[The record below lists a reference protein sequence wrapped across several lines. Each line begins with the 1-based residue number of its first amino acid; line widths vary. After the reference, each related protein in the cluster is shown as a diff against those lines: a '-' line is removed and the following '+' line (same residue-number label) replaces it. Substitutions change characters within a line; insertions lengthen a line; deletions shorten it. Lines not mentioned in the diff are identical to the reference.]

1 VKFTFLITIITIFL
15 LNSCASNFYQ
25 VPIAQGNIISKEML
39 SKLEK
44 GLTKIQVQYIMG
56 SPSIKDPFDSSVWDY
71 IGYEIIGNEVLREI
85 HYSLYFQDEKLDKWT
100 NKVDSDSNEDLSRI
114 TEQLNKEKS
123 EE

>member
-1 VKFTFLITIITIFL
+1 MKSSFLVTIITIFL

-25 VPIAQGNIISKEML
+25 VPIAQGNIISIEML

-44 GLTKIQVQYIMG
+44 GLTKAQVQYIMG
-56 SPSIKDPFDSSVWDY
+56 TPSIKDPFDSSVWNY
-71 IGYEIIGNEVLREI
+71 IGYEIVGNEVLREI

-100 NKVDSDSNEDLSRI
+100 NKVDSDSNEDLSGI
-114 TEQLNKEKS
+114 TEQLNKGKL

>member
-1 VKFTFLITIITIFL
+1 MKSSFLVAIITIFL

-25 VPIAQGNIISKEML
+25 VPIAQGNIISIEML

-44 GLTKIQVQYIMG
+44 GLTKAQVQYIMG
-56 SPSIKDPFDSSVWDY
+56 TPSIKDPFDSSVWNY
-71 IGYEIIGNEVLREI
+71 IGYEIVGNEVLREI

-100 NKVDSDSNEDLSRI
+100 NKVDSDSNEDLSGI
-114 TEQLNKEKS
+114 TEQLNKGKL

>member
-1 VKFTFLITIITIFL
+1 MKSSFLITIITIFL

-25 VPIAQGNIISKEML
+25 VPIAQGNIISIEML

-44 GLTKIQVQYIMG
+44 GLTKAQVQYIMG
-56 SPSIKDPFDSSVWDY
+56 TPSIKDPFDSSVWNY
-71 IGYEIIGNEVLREI
+71 IGYEIVGNEVLREI

-100 NKVDSDSNEDLSRI
+100 NKVDSDTNEDLSGI